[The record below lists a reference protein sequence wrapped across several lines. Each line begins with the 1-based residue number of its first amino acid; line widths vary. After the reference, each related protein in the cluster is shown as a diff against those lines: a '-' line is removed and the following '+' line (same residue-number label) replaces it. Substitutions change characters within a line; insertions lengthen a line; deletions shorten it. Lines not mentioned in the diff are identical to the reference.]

1 MSINSIYN
9 YIKRIENALS
19 APESP
24 EVQFLNID
32 LYKSKTFNLKS
43 FSLSIFDKISNT
55 KLLLSELKSTIEK
68 TKNEIVEQ
76 INSNFNNYVTLISK
90 LQTIDFLIDNITTSL
105 ENIKAKINS
114 ELDLVAKYENELTQ
128 MIKFID
134 DNDKEIKN
142 VNESIKKYE
151 NKIKCENIIVK
162 VDNFLKDNISGLQEK
177 NYTVIRKYFFLLLT
191 FYKIKIKGIENE
203 QNSIIEQSSEKYMKI
218 LNEILDY
225 VLQNYFSN
233 QDNMI
238 NMKLNANIISLIDK
252 LFAIQNS
259 EDVLYEKIYEN
270 YTKNEINK
278 IFENNVPVPKII
290 NEIENMINSN
300 KYTTLMNEFNKDR
313 FIQISFVIPFINK
326 FSNDKFLFNCS
337 DSIQFRDNYTSILN
351 FINKYNIEN
360 IIISIQ
366 NFLQMFSFFT
376 YFQYVQNDISS
387 RLLSIVELDMKNE
400 KDNFTIISGCISNYL
415 KVIKDYT
422 NGNIFI
428 KNLPNFLNFIL
439 QCSIFISQ
447 IIHNFEDSSELVKI
461 YHNSIND
468 NLNFE
473 IAGKDK
479 EKIDNYYKIIKQYNE
494 YFMNGDFKKSIEEI
508 AKREMFICKEEKE
521 RSSILNEI
529 NNICSSISPIIT
541 AQK

>member
-55 KLLLSELKSTIEK
+55 KVLLSELKSTIEK

-238 NMKLNANIISLIDK
+238 NMKLNANIISLINK
-252 LFAIQNS
+252 LFTIQNS

-400 KDNFTIISGCISNYL
+400 KDNFTIISGCVSNYL

-439 QCSIFISQ
+439 QCSIFIGQ
-447 IIHNFEDSSELVKI
+447 IIHNFEDSSELLKI

-479 EKIDNYYKIIKQYNE
+479 EKIDNYYNIIKQYNE

-521 RSSILNEI
+521 RSSILTEI

>member
-55 KLLLSELKSTIEK
+55 KVLLSELKSTIEK

-238 NMKLNANIISLIDK
+238 NMKLNANIISLINK
-252 LFAIQNS
+252 LFTIQNS

-351 FINKYNIEN
+351 FINKYNIDN

-447 IIHNFEDSSELVKI
+447 IIHNFEDSSELLKI

-468 NLNFE
+468 NMNFE

-479 EKIDNYYKIIKQYNE
+479 EKIDNYYKTIKQYNE
-494 YFMNGDFKKSIEEI
+494 YFINGDFKKSIEEI

>member
-351 FINKYNIEN
+351 FINKYNIES

-494 YFMNGDFKKSIEEI
+494 YFINGDFKKSIEEI

-521 RSSILNEI
+521 RSSILNEV

>member
-55 KLLLSELKSTIEK
+55 KVLLSELKSTIEK

-238 NMKLNANIISLIDK
+238 NMKLNANIISLINK
-252 LFAIQNS
+252 LFTIQNS

-351 FINKYNIEN
+351 FINKYNIES

-400 KDNFTIISGCISNYL
+400 KDNFTIISGCVSNYL

-439 QCSIFISQ
+439 QCSIFIGQ
-447 IIHNFEDSSELVKI
+447 IIHNFEDSSELLKI

-468 NLNFE
+468 NMNFE

-479 EKIDNYYKIIKQYNE
+479 EKIDNYYKTIKQYNE
-494 YFMNGDFKKSIEEI
+494 YFINGDFKKSIEEI

>member
-43 FSLSIFDKISNT
+43 FSLSIFDKLSNT
-55 KLLLSELKSTIEK
+55 KVLLSELKSTIEK

-238 NMKLNANIISLIDK
+238 NMKLNANIISLINK
-252 LFAIQNS
+252 LFSIQNS

-439 QCSIFISQ
+439 QCSIFIGK
-447 IIHNFEDSSELVKI
+447 IIHNFEDSSELLKI

-494 YFMNGDFKKSIEEI
+494 YFINGDFKKSIEEI

-529 NNICSSISPIIT
+529 NNICNSISPIIT

>member
-351 FINKYNIEN
+351 FINKYNIES

-428 KNLPNFLNFIL
+428 KNLPNFINFIL

-521 RSSILNEI
+521 RSSILNEV

>member
-55 KLLLSELKSTIEK
+55 KMLLSELKSTIEK

-177 NYTVIRKYFFLLLT
+177 NYTVIRKYFFLLIT
-191 FYKIKIKGIENE
+191 FYKIKIKGIDYE
-203 QNSIIEQSSEKYMKI
+203 QNSIIEQSSDKYMKI

-233 QDNMI
+233 QDNTI
-238 NMKLNANIISLIDK
+238 NMKLNANIISLINK
-252 LFAIQNS
+252 LYAIQKS

-290 NEIENMINSN
+290 NEIEKMINSN
-300 KYTTLMNEFNKDR
+300 KYQTLMNEFNKER
-313 FIQISFVIPFINK
+313 FIQISFVLPFINK

-360 IIISIQ
+360 IITSIQ

-387 RLLSIVELDMKNE
+387 RLLSIVELDMKKE
-400 KDNFTIISGCISNYL
+400 KDNFAIISGCISNYL
-415 KVIKDYT
+415 KIIKDYT
-422 NGNIFI
+422 SGNIFI

-439 QCSIFISQ
+439 QCSIFITQ
-447 IIHNFEDSSELVKI
+447 IVHNFEESSELLKI
-461 YHNSIND
+461 YHNALND
-468 NLNFE
+468 TLNFE

-479 EKIDNYYKIIKQYNE
+479 EKIDNYYKILNQYNE
-494 YFMNGDFKKSIEEI
+494 YFMHGDFKKSIEDI

-529 NNICSSISPIIT
+529 NNICSSITPIT